1 MSRYT
6 LGIDTSNYA
15 TSLAVF
21 DTAGEVVCAK
31 KRFLPVKEG
40 QLGLRQSDALFHHT
54 TALPEMLEELSREF
68 DLTQIAAVGVSQ
80 KPRPV
85 EGSYMPCFL
94 AGVSAATA
102 FARARG
108 IPLVHTT
115 HQQGHAAAA
124 LFAAKGEEL
133 FRQKVLLF
141 HISGGTTDLLLC
153 DEVRQIT
160 TLGTSSD
167 LYAGQAV
174 DRVGVKLGFPFP
186 AGAEVSRLAA
196 LCEESIR
203 PKSSVKG
210 MTCSLSGLENQC
222 NALLQAGKS
231 PEYVCKYC
239 LLCVA
244 DTVVRM
250 TKAAQKEYP
259 GLPVVCAGGVM
270 SSDIIRVWVPAAG
283 VFRAGPVFQ
292 RQRHRCVHP
301 CRTGGRIMAEV
312 ISVSAL
318 NQYVKTLL
326 DANDLLF
333 DLALRGEIANF
344 VQNARSGHCYFSLRD
359 ETSSVKAVMFRSDAR
374 RLGFRPEEGMKV
386 IVRCR
391 ATLYER
397 DGAFQVYVN
406 DMFPDGIGSAQLA
419 FEQLKA
425 KLDREGLFAAERKK
439 PLPRFP
445 KCIGLVT
452 SKTGAALQDIR
463 NVIGRR
469 WPAVRLLLCPV
480 SVQGFEAADEIAAAI
495 DRLDKSGQ
503 VDEIIVAR
511 GGGSREDLWV
521 FNAERIARAASRC
534 KTPLISAIGHE
545 IDFTI
550 LDFVADQRAPTPSAA
565 AELAVPD
572 RAEFS
577 RKLCNLEENIHI
589 SIQNRLS
596 LCYNRLDETVQ
607 PLSRQNMQAQL
618 AGRQQQL
625 EAVSGQLQTAAQKK
639 QQDAGLRLRHA
650 AALAATLNSYG
661 VLARGY
667 ALVQDE
673 KGRICAPDALR
684 EGQKMT
690 LCGAVN
696 RIHCTVDAVEG
707 PNESTQEL

>member
-1 MSRYT
+1 
-6 LGIDTSNYA
+6 
-15 TSLAVF
+15 
-21 DTAGEVVCAK
+21 
-31 KRFLPVKEG
+31 
-40 QLGLRQSDALFHHT
+40 
-54 TALPEMLEELSREF
+54 
-68 DLTQIAAVGVSQ
+68 
-80 KPRPV
+80 
-85 EGSYMPCFL
+85 
-94 AGVSAATA
+94 
-102 FARARG
+102 
-108 IPLVHTT
+108 
-115 HQQGHAAAA
+115 
-124 LFAAKGEEL
+124 
-133 FRQKVLLF
+133 
-141 HISGGTTDLLLC
+141 
-153 DEVRQIT
+153 
-160 TLGTSSD
+160 
-167 LYAGQAV
+167 
-174 DRVGVKLGFPFP
+174 
-186 AGAEVSRLAA
+186 
-196 LCEESIR
+196 
-203 PKSSVKG
+203 
-210 MTCSLSGLENQC
+210 
-222 NALLQAGKS
+222 
-231 PEYVCKYC
+231 
-239 LLCVA
+239 
-244 DTVVRM
+244 
-250 TKAAQKEYP
+250 
-259 GLPVVCAGGVM
+259 
-270 SSDIIRVWVPAAG
+270 
-283 VFRAGPVFQ
+283 
-292 RQRHRCVHP
+292 
-301 CRTGGRIMAEV
+301 MAEV

-625 EAVSGQLQTAAQKK
+625 EAVSGQLQTAARKK

-650 AALAATLNSYG
+650 AALAATLNPYG